1 MDKIDKVFYINL
13 EHMTD
18 RRDRIEGEFEKYGI
32 TNYERFPAI
41 RHKCGAVACGKSHLA
56 ILNIAKER
64 GYKRIIILEDDV
76 EFLVSKEDFHEKM
89 NELKDV
95 YYDVCLLSNEWT
107 HIDYIDE
114 WVHNKLHISQR
125 TLLTSGYIV
134 TEWHYDHLIRE
145 LELTTVMFD
154 LLGVDWMTYMDFAW
168 NQLQSKLNIRMLLL
182 DRFTE
187 EWL

>member
-1 MDKIDKVFYINL
+1 L
-13 EHMTD
+13 Q
-18 RRDRIEGEFEKYGI
+18 
-32 TNYERFPAI
+32 
-41 RHKCGAVACGKSHLA
+41 
-56 ILNIAKER
+56 IAKER

-76 EFLVSKEDFHEKM
+76 EFLVSKEDFQGAM
-89 NELKDV
+89 NDLKDV
-95 YYDVCLLSNEWT
+95 YYDVCFLSNEWV
-107 HIDYIDE
+107 HLADVDY
-114 WVHNKLHISQR
+114 NKLHISQR
-125 TLLTSGYIV
+125 TLMTSGYIV
-134 TEWHYDHLIRE
+134 SDRHYDNLIRE